1 MCERKKK
8 PHGTNLNSRLVPSQT
23 TAHLVCDSFEESEAH
38 QLCTTQKLIDNGDSL
53 ERERRVSFQML
64 SILLG
69 VPEAVDDARGSNGVL
84 NRLVSL
90 GLQVLRMVHIILQN
104 RDRADEFLCNQC
116 HF

>member
-1 MCERKKK
+1 
-8 PHGTNLNSRLVPSQT
+8 
-23 TAHLVCDSFEESEAH
+23 
-38 QLCTTQKLIDNGDSL
+38 
-53 ERERRVSFQML
+53 ML